1 MIIIGDFSKLS
12 RVPVKTLRYYD
23 QIELL
28 KPALVDKFSGYRFY
42 TVDQMP
48 RLNRILALKDL
59 NFTMDQITGMLDDS
73 LTPEQ
78 MRGMLRLK
86 QAEIERDMDEEQ
98 ARLRR
103 IESRLRQIEQ
113 ENQMPQYEVLIKKVD
128 PIKVAAIRDALP
140 NYASIGQLINEVLG
154 KLGKLG
160 IAPAGPPIAIY
171 HDKEFK
177 ESDVDVETSVPISSV
192 ELPQHERIDIHIEV
206 PRVEHEK
213 LSDDRLGEP
222 PTDVQT
228 RVETARQSLS
238 GLLIMKAH
246 RTQILQ
252 KLRTRVQRTQ
262 LPATLICD
270 PPKCASTASWTTPGG
285 L

>member
-1 MIIIGDFSKLS
+1 MIRIGDFSKLS
-12 RVPVKTLRYYD
+12 QVPVKTLRYYD
-23 QIELL
+23 QIELFI
-28 KPALVDKFSGYRFY
+28 PAHVDKFSGYRYY

-59 NFTMDQITGMLDDS
+59 NFTLDQITGMLDDS

-86 QAEIERDMDEEQ
+86 QAETERDLDKEQ

-128 PIKVAAIRDALP
+128 PIKVAAIRDVLP
-140 NYASIGQLINEVLG
+140 NYASIGQLINEVFG

-171 HDKEFK
+171 HDKDFK
-177 ESDVDVETSVPISSV
+177 ESDVDVEVAVPITSV
-192 ELPQHERIDIHIEV
+192 EMPQHER
-206 PRVEHEK
+206 
-213 LSDDRLGEP
+213 L
-222 PTDVQT
+222 
-228 RVETARQSLS
+228 
-238 GLLIMKAH
+238 
-246 RTQILQ
+246 
-252 KLRTRVQRTQ
+252 KLRTLPGVEQMASLLHQGSYDDFLSVYQVLMTAIEMIGIETNGYQVAGPSREIYLRGPESGEDPSNYMTEVQFPVT
-262 LPATLICD
+262 
-270 PPKCASTASWTTPGG
+270 KK
-285 L
+285 